1 MLEVTVPVPILPAE
15 SCTVDNGRLIAL
27 ELAEVLLEAVRVAVQ
42 VMLLVV
48 TRLLNVPLGTV
59 ISEISRPK
67 TGSLNVK
74 VTADVPPELS
84 DELAITMLVPVGAVV
99 SEV

>member
-1 MLEVTVPVPILPAE
+1 MPILPAE
-15 SCTVDNGRLIAL
+15 SCTADNDRLMTL
-27 ELAEVLLEAVRVAVQ
+27 ELSEILLEAVSVAVQ

-84 DELAITMLVPVGAVV
+84 DVLAITMLVPVGAVV
-99 SEV
+99 SAV